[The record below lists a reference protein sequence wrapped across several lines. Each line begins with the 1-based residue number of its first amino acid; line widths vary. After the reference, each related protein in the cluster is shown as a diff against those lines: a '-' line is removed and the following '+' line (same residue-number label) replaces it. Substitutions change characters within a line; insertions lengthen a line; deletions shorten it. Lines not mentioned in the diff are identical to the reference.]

1 MPRFLPIFVGMLFQ
15 MDMFDVRKIFD
26 RTEGDVRRTA
36 FETCGQVC
44 SRQIDIETDGEVIRQ
59 VRYTG
64 GCNGNTQGVAALV
77 AGMKID
83 EAIARLEG
91 IDCNGRGTSCPDQLA
106 RALKQL

>member
-1 MPRFLPIFVGMLFQ
+1 
-15 MDMFDVRKIFD
+15 MFEVRKIFD
-26 RTEGDVRRTA
+26 RTEGDVRLTA

-44 SRQIDIETDGEVIRQ
+44 SRQIDIETDGEVIKQ

>member
-1 MPRFLPIFVGMLFQ
+1 MPRFLSIFVGMIFQ

-26 RTEGDVRRTA
+26 RTEGEVRRTA

-64 GCNGNTQGVAALV
+64 GCSGNTQGVAALV

-91 IDCNGRGTSCPDQLA
+91 IDCNGRGSSCPDQLA
-106 RALKQL
+106 RALRQL

>member
-1 MPRFLPIFVGMLFQ
+1 MIFQ

-26 RTEGDVRRTA
+26 RTEGEVRRTA

-64 GCNGNTQGVAALV
+64 GCSGNTQGVAALV

-106 RALKQL
+106 RALRQL

>member
-1 MPRFLPIFVGMLFQ
+1 

-59 VRYTG
+59 ARYTG
-64 GCNGNTQGVAALV
+64 GCSGNTQGVAALV

>member
-1 MPRFLPIFVGMLFQ
+1 

-26 RTEGDVRRTA
+26 RTEGEVRRTA

-64 GCNGNTQGVAALV
+64 GCSGNTQGVAALV

>member
-1 MPRFLPIFVGMLFQ
+1 MPRFLSIFVGMLFQ

-64 GCNGNTQGVAALV
+64 GCSGNTQGVAALV

-91 IDCNGRGTSCPDQLA
+91 IDCNGRGFAGDPL
-106 RALKQL
+106 

>member
-1 MPRFLPIFVGMLFQ
+1 MPRFLSIFVGMLFQ

>member
-1 MPRFLPIFVGMLFQ
+1 MLFQ

-26 RTEGDVRRTA
+26 RTEGEVRRTA

-64 GCNGNTQGVAALV
+64 GCSGNTQGVAALV

>member
-1 MPRFLPIFVGMLFQ
+1 
-15 MDMFDVRKIFD
+15 MFDVRKIFD
-26 RTEGDVRRTA
+26 RTEGDVRLTS

-44 SRQIDIETDGEVIRQ
+44 SRQIDIVTDGEVIKQ

-91 IDCNGRGTSCPDQLA
+91 IDCKGRGTSCPDQLA

>member
-1 MPRFLPIFVGMLFQ
+1 MPCFLPIFVGTIKQ
-15 MDMFDVRKIFD
+15 IDMFEVRKIFD
-26 RTEGDVRRTA
+26 RTEGDVRLTA

-44 SRQIDIETDGEVIRQ
+44 SRQIDIETDGEVIKQ